1 MGLAL
6 ALIVMGLLIFLD
18 RLGTGY
24 GLREGWPWLVVALG
38 IGGILRNRT
47 SVAAWITTILGI
59 LILGAKYYSIQF
71 SIPSI
76 IKTYFLPVLLIV
88 IGLLWL
94 LRHKKDWFQIRLR
107 LPAPPSVGTGA
118 GRQGMRKG
126 VCYLIMYFA
135 IYSRSEIFDWNSEF
149 RNPQSE
155 ILRLE

>member
-6 ALIVMGLLIFLD
+6 ALIVMGVLIFLD

-38 IGGILRNRT
+38 IGGLFRN
-47 SVAAWITTILGI
+47 SKNVPAWITTIIGI

-71 SIPSI
+71 SIPSV

-94 LRHKKDWFQIRLR
+94 LKYKKD
-107 LPAPPSVGTGA
+107 
-118 GRQGMRKG
+118 
-126 VCYLIMYFA
+126 
-135 IYSRSEIFDWNSEF
+135 
-149 RNPQSE
+149 
-155 ILRLE
+155 